1 MPNIKFDHE
10 NKTVIADNG
19 EWLYDV
25 VQRAN
30 IGIPFSCKA
39 GACETC
45 ATEILEGFDNLAE
58 QSAREVRALNS
69 ANLDPKKFRLPCL
82 CDVHGDVVFGQPF

>member
-30 IGIPFSCKA
+30 IGILFSCKA
-39 GACETC
+39 GACGIC
-45 ATEILEGFDNLAE
+45 ATEILEGYDL
-58 QSAREVRALNS
+58 SLI
-69 ANLDPKKFRLPCL
+69 
-82 CDVHGDVVFGQPF
+82 HI

>member
-10 NKTVIADNG
+10 NKTVIADHG

-30 IGIPFSCKA
+30 IGIPFSCKQVPV
-39 GACETC
+39 EHVQ
-45 ATEILEGFDNLAE
+45 L
-58 QSAREVRALNS
+58 
-69 ANLDPKKFRLPCL
+69 KFLM
-82 CDVHGDVVFGQPF
+82 DMII

>member
-25 VQRAN
+25 IQRTN

-39 GACETC
+39 GACEHVQ
-45 ATEILEGFDNLAE
+45 L
-58 QSAREVRALNS
+58 
-69 ANLDPKKFRLPCL
+69 KFLK
-82 CDVHGDVVFGQPF
+82 DMII

>member
-25 VQRAN
+25 VQRSN
-30 IGIPFSCKA
+30 IGIPFSCKTC
-39 GACETC
+39 ACGTS
-45 ATEILEGFDNLAE
+45 ATEILDGYDNLVE
-58 QSAREVRALNS
+58 
-69 ANLDPKKFRLPCL
+69 
-82 CDVHGDVVFGQPF
+82 

>member
-30 IGIPFSCKA
+30 VGIPISRKA
-39 GACETC
+39 GDC
-45 ATEILEGFDNLAE
+45 G
-58 QSAREVRALNS
+58 
-69 ANLDPKKFRLPCL
+69 K
-82 CDVHGDVVFGQPF
+82 

>member
-25 VQRAN
+25 VQLAN
-30 IGIPFSCKA
+30 IGIPFSFKTA
-39 GACETC
+39 ACGTC
-45 ATEILEGFDNLAE
+45 ATEILEGYDNRRTVCA
-58 QSAREVRALNS
+58 
-69 ANLDPKKFRLPCL
+69 
-82 CDVHGDVVFGQPF
+82 